1 MTQFDFP
8 EKNSKYW
15 RKLSGWKE

>member
-8 EKNSKYW
+8 EENSA
-15 RKLSGWKE
+15 RENF